1 MFLTR
6 LQNLSD
12 AHIHQIQWIVFEEY
26 VLAWSYSL
34 NFWSI
39 VIWSMRGKLRVWRIR
54 ILYNI
59 SMNKNINMALQEN
72 RFFQR
77 DPFSQKK
84 TKKTIVAKI
93 SWCREKKFVVAAFE
107 KKRMR
112 HSVIMNQ
119 TSKVRIKSDA
129 SQRFFRSTVN

>member
-1 MFLTR
+1 
-6 LQNLSD
+6 
-12 AHIHQIQWIVFEEY
+12 
-26 VLAWSYSL
+26 
-34 NFWSI
+34 
-39 VIWSMRGKLRVWRIR
+39 
-54 ILYNI
+54 
-59 SMNKNINMALQEN
+59 MALQDN

-84 TKKTIVAKI
+84 QENNCCKDFLVSRK
-93 SWCREKKFVVAAFE
+93 KKFVVAAFE

-112 HSVIMNQ
+112 QSVIMNQ